1 VRYVLPVLY
10 APSNFAAAGGIVLYA
25 PTSDESPNP
34 VLPGAEE
41 LQASPPVL
49 CVMHDLS
56 SMGIGMRGREGG
68 ILSVITVKTFAF
80 VFSSFPCLC

>member
-34 VLPGAEE
+34 VLPVAEE
-41 LQASPPVL
+41 LRSSPPVL
-49 CVMHDLS
+49 CVMHDKGI
-56 SMGIGMRGREGG
+56 MGMEERGREGG
-68 ILSVITVKTFAF
+68 ISSFGPVLF
-80 VFSSFPCLC
+80 VFL